1 MTKQP
6 VMHLTSRGHESFLN
20 TKFCGKPN
28 YNHFRFFFCSCL
40 ALALFC
46 PLFFCLFHFFQL
58 PILSICSIFVL
69 ATFSPSVPLVC
80 LSPRFIFNLLYI
92 IFNLHYTT
100 ILYYNLFY
108 IIIYFILLCLIY
120 YSIFLLIY
128 SIAFFY

>member
-1 MTKQP
+1 MWKTQLQSLSVFLLQLP
-6 VMHLTSRGHESFLN
+6 RISFILSSFFLSFSFLS
-20 TKFCGKPN
+20 TT
-28 YNHFRFFFCSCL
+28 HFIS
-40 ALALFC
+40 
-46 PLFFCLFHFFQL
+46 
-58 PILSICSIFVL
+58 CSIFVL
-69 ATFSPSVPLVC
+69 ATFSPSVALVC

-128 SIAFFY
+128 SIAFFLLISTIAF